1 MILVVKTETLLVDHV
16 SRNTSDVATAADAT
30 PVMTMYADA
39 DYAGQTGPITLTVAA
54 VTGVT
59 GAYAGTKDTT
69 SLALGSYVVKV
80 TYLLATADRLYT
92 YRVRIV

>member
-1 MILVVKTETLLVDHV
+1 MILVVKGETLLVDHV

-30 PVMTMYADA
+30 PVMVMYADA
-39 DYAGQTGPITLTVAA
+39 DYQAQSNGIDLTESA

-59 GAYAGTKDTT
+59 GAYVGTKDTT
-69 SLALGSYVVKV
+69 ALALGSYVVKV
-80 TYLLATADRLYT
+80 TYALSVANRLYT